1 MIRTIL
7 IPLLAIVGIVF
18 AAITVVKGSVPPP
31 SLPPVIEPPRPPYDH
46 FVAGSGLVEAAS
58 ENIAVG
64 APISALV
71 TRVYVDVSDAIK
83 KADPLFSLDTRE
95 LEAQMKSRR
104 AAFDVAKA
112 QLARLEAGTRPEIIP
127 PQRARVAAGEA
138 EVADAQAQLLD
149 AQASLDDAKM
159 QNTRAETLGENAL
172 SAEER
177 SRRKFSLQGAQA
189 RVVAAQSRIATAQAR
204 EAEARASLALL
215 EAGTWSVEIDVAKSQ
230 VTEAQAAIDALQ
242 IEIDR
247 RTVKSPV
254 DGKVLQKN
262 VREGEF
268 AQAGALATPLM
279 LVGQVS
285 PLHVRVDID
294 EFEAWRVRENM
305 PAVAF
310 ARGNKDIRT
319 DLTFVRFE
327 PYIVPK
333 RSLTGASTER
343 VDTRVLQAI
352 FSFDPKNLPLYVGQ
366 QVDVYIKSDPMTR
379 STASTSPASNAL
391 PNE

>member
-31 SLPPVIEPPRPPYDH
+31 AMPPVIEPPRPPYDH

-64 APISALV
+64 APVSALV
-71 TRVYVDVSDAIK
+71 TRVFVDVNEMIK
-83 KADPLFSLDTRE
+83 QGDPLFALDTRE
-95 LEAQMKSRR
+95 LDAQMKSRK
-104 AAFDVAKA
+104 AALDVAKS
-112 QLARLEAGTRPEIIP
+112 QLAKLEAGTRPETIP
-127 PQRARVAAGEA
+127 PQRARVAAA
-138 EVADAQAQLLD
+138 DADVADARAQLLD
-149 AQASLDDAKM
+149 AQSGLDDAKM

-177 SRRKFSLQGAQA
+177 SRRQFSLQGAQA
-189 RVVAAQSRIATAQAR
+189 RVSAAESRIATAEAR
-204 EAEARASLALL
+204 LAEARASLALL
-215 EAGTWSVEIDVAKSQ
+215 EAGTWSVDIDVAKSQ
-230 VTEAQAAIDALQ
+230 VAEAQAAIDALQ

-254 DGKVLQKN
+254 TGKVLQKN

-268 AQAGALATPLM
+268 AQAGALSTPLM
-279 LVGQVS
+279 LVGTVN
-285 PLHVRVDID
+285 PLHVRVDVD
-294 EFEAWRVRENM
+294 EFEAWRVKPNM

-319 DLTFVRFE
+319 DLKFVRFE
-327 PYIVPK
+327 PFIVPK

-352 FSFDPKNLPLYVGQ
+352 FSFDPKDLPLYVGQ
-366 QVDVYIKSDPMTR
+366 QVDVYIKSEPVNR
-379 STASTSPASNAL
+379 STASAAPESN
-391 PNE
+391 

>member
-31 SLPPVIEPPRPPYDH
+31 AMPPVIEPPRPPYDH

-64 APISALV
+64 APVSALV
-71 TRVYVDVSDAIK
+71 TRVFVDVNEMIK
-83 KADPLFSLDTRE
+83 QGDPLFALDTRE
-95 LEAQMKSRR
+95 LDAQMKSRK
-104 AAFDVAKA
+104 AALDVAKS
-112 QLARLEAGTRPEIIP
+112 QLAKLEAGTRPETIP
-127 PQRARVAAGEA
+127 PQRARVAAAEA
-138 EVADAQAQLLD
+138 DVADARAQLLD
-149 AQASLDDAKM
+149 AQSGLDDAKM
-159 QNTRAETLGENAL
+159 QNTRAQTLGENAL

-177 SRRKFSLQGAQA
+177 SRRQFSLQGAQA
-189 RVVAAQSRIATAQAR
+189 RVSAAESRIATAEAR
-204 EAEARASLALL
+204 LAEARASLALL
-215 EAGTWSVEIDVAKSQ
+215 EAGTWSVDIDVAKSQ
-230 VTEAQAAIDALQ
+230 VAEAQAAIDALQ

-254 DGKVLQKN
+254 TGKVLQKN

-268 AQAGALATPLM
+268 AQAGALSTPLM
-279 LVGQVS
+279 LVGTVN
-285 PLHVRVDID
+285 PLHVRVDVD
-294 EFEAWRVRENM
+294 EFEAWRVKPNM

-319 DLTFVRFE
+319 DLKFVRFE
-327 PYIVPK
+327 PFIVPK

-352 FSFDPKNLPLYVGQ
+352 FSFDPKDLPLYVGQ
-366 QVDVYIKSDPMTR
+366 QVDVYIKSEPVNR
-379 STASTSPASNAL
+379 STASAAPESN
-391 PNE
+391 

>member
-18 AAITVVKGSVPPP
+18 AAMTVVKGSVPPP
-31 SLPPVIEPPRPPYDH
+31 AMPPVIEPPRPPYDH
-46 FVAGSGLVEAAS
+46 FVAGSGLVEASS

-64 APISALV
+64 SPVSALV
-71 TRVYVDVSDAIK
+71 TRVHVSVGDAI
-83 KADPLFSLDTRE
+83 ARGDALFALDTRE
-95 LEAQMKSRR
+95 LDAQMKSRK
-104 AAFDVAKA
+104 AALDVARS
-112 QLARLEAGTRPEIIP
+112 QLARLEAGTRPETIP
-127 PQRARVAAGEA
+127 PQRARVAAAEA
-138 EVADAQAQLLD
+138 DVTDAKAQLVDAQANLSD
-149 AQASLDDAKM
+149 AQT
-159 QNTRAETLGENAL
+159 QNTRAQALGENAL

-177 SRRKFSLQGAQA
+177 SRRQFSQQSAQA
-189 RVVAAQSRIATAQAR
+189 RVSAAESRIATAEAR
-204 EAEARASLALL
+204 AAEARATLTLL
-215 EAGTWSVEIDVAKSQ
+215 EAGTWSVDVDVAKSQ
-230 VTEAQAAIDALQ
+230 VAEAQAAIDALQ

-254 DGKVLQKN
+254 TGKVLQRN

-268 AQAGALATPLM
+268 AQAGVMTTPLM
-279 LVGQVS
+279 LVGAVS

-294 EFEAWRVRENM
+294 EFEAWRVKPGM

-327 PYIVPK
+327 PFIVPK

-352 FSFDPKNLPLYVGQ
+352 FSFDPKDLPLYVGQ
-366 QVDVYIKSDPMTR
+366 QVDVYIKSEPVAR
-379 STASTSPASNAL
+379 STAAASAASN
-391 PNE
+391 

>member
-31 SLPPVIEPPRPPYDH
+31 AMPPVIEPPRPPYDH

-64 APISALV
+64 APVSALV
-71 TRVYVDVSDAIK
+71 TRVFVDVNEMIK
-83 KADPLFSLDTRE
+83 QGDPLFALDTRE
-95 LEAQMKSRR
+95 LDAQMKSRK
-104 AAFDVAKA
+104 AALDVAKS
-112 QLARLEAGTRPEIIP
+112 QLAKLEAGTRPETIP
-127 PQRARVAAGEA
+127 PQRARVAAAEA
-138 EVADAQAQLLD
+138 DVADARAQLLD
-149 AQASLDDAKM
+149 AQSGLDDAKM
-159 QNTRAETLGENAL
+159 QNTRAQTLGENAL

-177 SRRKFSLQGAQA
+177 SRRQFSLQGAQA
-189 RVVAAQSRIATAQAR
+189 RVSAAESRIATAEAR
-204 EAEARASLALL
+204 LAEARASLALL
-215 EAGTWSVEIDVAKSQ
+215 EAGTWSVDIDVAKSQ
-230 VTEAQAAIDALQ
+230 VAEAQAAIDALQ

-254 DGKVLQKN
+254 TGKVLQKN

-268 AQAGALATPLM
+268 AQAGALSTPLM
-279 LVGQVS
+279 LVGTVN
-285 PLHVRVDID
+285 PLHVRVDVD
-294 EFEAWRVRENM
+294 EFEAWRVKPNM

-319 DLTFVRFE
+319 DLKFVRFE
-327 PYIVPK
+327 PFIVPK

-352 FSFDPKNLPLYVGQ
+352 FSFEPKDLPLYVGQ
-366 QVDVYIKSDPMTR
+366 QVDVYIKSEPVNR
-379 STASTSPASNAL
+379 STASAAPESN
-391 PNE
+391 

>member
-31 SLPPVIEPPRPPYDH
+31 AMPPVIEPPRPPYDH

-64 APISALV
+64 APVSALV
-71 TRVYVDVSDAIK
+71 TRVFVDVNEMIK
-83 KADPLFSLDTRE
+83 QGDPLFALDTRE
-95 LEAQMKSRR
+95 LDAQMKSRK
-104 AAFDVAKA
+104 AALDVAKS
-112 QLARLEAGTRPEIIP
+112 QLAKLEAGTRPETIP
-127 PQRARVAAGEA
+127 PQRARVAAAEA
-138 EVADAQAQLLD
+138 DVADARAQLLD
-149 AQASLDDAKM
+149 AQSGLDDATM
-159 QNTRAETLGENAL
+159 QNTRAQTLGENAL

-177 SRRKFSLQGAQA
+177 SRRQFSLQGAQA
-189 RVVAAQSRIATAQAR
+189 RVSAAESRIATAEAR
-204 EAEARASLALL
+204 LAEARASLALL
-215 EAGTWSVEIDVAKSQ
+215 EAGTWSVDIDVAKSQ
-230 VTEAQAAIDALQ
+230 VAEAQAAIDALQ

-254 DGKVLQKN
+254 TGKVLQKN

-268 AQAGALATPLM
+268 AQAGALSTPLM
-279 LVGQVS
+279 LVGTVN
-285 PLHVRVDID
+285 PLHVRVDVD
-294 EFEAWRVRENM
+294 EFEAWRVKPNM

-319 DLTFVRFE
+319 DLKFVRFE
-327 PYIVPK
+327 PFIVPK

-352 FSFDPKNLPLYVGQ
+352 FSFEPKDLPLYVGQ
-366 QVDVYIKSDPMTR
+366 QVDVYIKSEPVNR
-379 STASTSPASNAL
+379 STASAAPESN
-391 PNE
+391 

>member
-31 SLPPVIEPPRPPYDH
+31 AMPPVIEPPRPPYDH

-64 APISALV
+64 APVSALV
-71 TRVYVDVSDAIK
+71 TRVFVDVNEMIK
-83 KADPLFSLDTRE
+83 QGDPLFALDTRE
-95 LEAQMKSRR
+95 LDAQMKSRR
-104 AAFDVAKA
+104 AALDVAKS
-112 QLARLEAGTRPEIIP
+112 QLAKLEAGTRPETIP
-127 PQRARVAAGEA
+127 PQRARVAAAEA
-138 EVADAQAQLLD
+138 DVADARAQLLD
-149 AQASLDDAKM
+149 AQSGLDDATM
-159 QNTRAETLGENAL
+159 QNTRAQTLGENAL

-177 SRRKFSLQGAQA
+177 SRRQFSLQGAQA
-189 RVVAAQSRIATAQAR
+189 RVSAAESRIATAEAR
-204 EAEARASLALL
+204 LAEARASLALL
-215 EAGTWSVEIDVAKSQ
+215 EAGTWSVDLDVAKSQ
-230 VTEAQAAIDALQ
+230 VAEAQAAIDALQ

-254 DGKVLQKN
+254 TGKVLQKN

-268 AQAGALATPLM
+268 AQAGALSTPLM
-279 LVGQVS
+279 LVGTVN
-285 PLHVRVDID
+285 PLHVRVDVD
-294 EFEAWRVRENM
+294 EFEAWRVKPNM

-319 DLTFVRFE
+319 DLKFVRFE
-327 PYIVPK
+327 PFIVPK

-352 FSFDPKNLPLYVGQ
+352 FSFEPKDLPLYVGQ
-366 QVDVYIKSDPMTR
+366 QVDVYIKSEPVNR
-379 STASTSPASNAL
+379 STASAAPESN
-391 PNE
+391 

>member
-18 AAITVVKGSVPPP
+18 AAITVVKGSVPPTAM
-31 SLPPVIEPPRPPYDH
+31 PPVIEPPRPPYDH

-64 APISALV
+64 APVSALV
-71 TRVYVDVSDAIK
+71 TRVYVDVNDMIK
-83 KADPLFSLDTRE
+83 QGDPLFALDTRE
-95 LEAQMKSRR
+95 LDAQMKSRK
-104 AAFDVAKA
+104 AALDVAKS
-112 QLARLEAGTRPEIIP
+112 QLAKLEAGTRPETIP
-127 PQRARVAAGEA
+127 PQRARVAAAEA
-138 EVADAQAQLLD
+138 DVADARAQLMD
-149 AQASLDDAKM
+149 AQSGLDDAKM
-159 QNTRAETLGENAL
+159 QNTRAQALGENAL

-177 SRRKFSLQGAQA
+177 SRRQFSLQGAQA
-189 RVVAAQSRIATAQAR
+189 RVSAAESRIATAEAR
-204 EAEARASLALL
+204 LAEARASLALL
-215 EAGTWSVEIDVAKSQ
+215 EAGTWSVDIDVAKSQ
-230 VTEAQAAIDALQ
+230 VAEAQAAIDALQ

-254 DGKVLQKN
+254 TGKVLQKN

-268 AQAGALATPLM
+268 AQAGALSTPLM
-279 LVGQVS
+279 LVGTVN
-285 PLHVRVDID
+285 PLHVRVDVD
-294 EFEAWRVRENM
+294 EFEAWRVKPNM

-319 DLTFVRFE
+319 DLKFVRFE
-327 PYIVPK
+327 PFIVPK

-352 FSFDPKNLPLYVGQ
+352 FSFDPKDLPLYVGQ
-366 QVDVYIKSDPMTR
+366 QVDVYIKSEPVNR
-379 STASTSPASNAL
+379 STASAAPESN
-391 PNE
+391 

>member
-31 SLPPVIEPPRPPYDH
+31 AMPPVIEPPRPPYDH

-64 APISALV
+64 APVGALV
-71 TRVYVDVSDAIK
+71 TRVYVDVNDAIK
-83 KADPLFSLDTRE
+83 PGDPLFSLDTRE
-95 LEAQMKSRR
+95 LDAQMKSRK
-104 AAFDVAKA
+104 AALEVAKS
-112 QLARLEAGTRPEIIP
+112 QLAKLEAGTRPETIP
-127 PQRARVAAGEA
+127 PQQARVAAAEA
-138 EVADAQAQLLD
+138 DVADAKAQLADAQAALADSQV
-149 AQASLDDAKM
+149 
-159 QNTRAETLGENAL
+159 QNTRAQALGDNAL

-177 SRRKFSLQGAQA
+177 SRRQFALQGAQA
-189 RVVAAQSRIATAQAR
+189 RVSAAQSRIATAEAR
-204 EAEARASLALL
+204 VAEARASLALL
-215 EAGTWSVEIDVAKSQ
+215 EAGTWSVDLDVAKSQ
-230 VTEAQAAIDALQ
+230 VAEAQAAIDALQ

-254 DGKVLQKN
+254 AGKVLQKN

-279 LVGQVS
+279 LVGTVN
-285 PLHVRVDID
+285 PLHVRVDVD
-294 EFEAWRVRENM
+294 EFEAWRVKPNM

-319 DLTFVRFE
+319 DLKFVRFE
-327 PYIVPK
+327 PFIVPK

-352 FSFDPKNLPLYVGQ
+352 FSFDPKDLPLYVGQ
-366 QVDVYIKSDPMTR
+366 QVDVYIQSDPMNR
-379 STASTSPASNAL
+379 STAATQPESN
-391 PNE
+391 

>member
-31 SLPPVIEPPRPPYDH
+31 AMPPVIEPPRPPYDH

-64 APISALV
+64 SPVSALV
-71 TRVYVDVSDAIK
+71 TRVFVDVNEMIK
-83 KADPLFSLDTRE
+83 QGDPLFALDTRE
-95 LEAQMKSRR
+95 LDAQMKSRK
-104 AAFDVAKA
+104 AALDVAKS
-112 QLARLEAGTRPEIIP
+112 QLAKLEAGTRPETIP
-127 PQRARVAAGEA
+127 PQRARVAAAEA
-138 EVADAQAQLLD
+138 DVADARAQLLD
-149 AQASLDDAKM
+149 AQSGLDDAKM
-159 QNTRAETLGENAL
+159 QNTRAQTLGENAL

-177 SRRKFSLQGAQA
+177 SRRQFSLQGAQA
-189 RVVAAQSRIATAQAR
+189 RVSAAESRIATAEAR
-204 EAEARASLALL
+204 LAEARASLALL
-215 EAGTWSVEIDVAKSQ
+215 EAGTWSVDIDVAKSQ
-230 VTEAQAAIDALQ
+230 VAEAQAAIDALQ

-254 DGKVLQKN
+254 TGKVLQKN

-268 AQAGALATPLM
+268 AQAGALSTPLM
-279 LVGQVS
+279 LVGTVN
-285 PLHVRVDID
+285 PLHVRVDVD
-294 EFEAWRVRENM
+294 EFEAWRVKPNM

-319 DLTFVRFE
+319 DLKFVRFE
-327 PYIVPK
+327 PFIVPK

-352 FSFDPKNLPLYVGQ
+352 FSFDPKDLPLYVGQ
-366 QVDVYIKSDPMTR
+366 QVDVYIKSEPVNR
-379 STASTSPASNAL
+379 STASAAPESN
-391 PNE
+391 

>member
-31 SLPPVIEPPRPPYDH
+31 AMPPVIEPPRPPYDH

-64 APISALV
+64 APVSALV
-71 TRVYVDVSDAIK
+71 TRVFVDVNEMIK
-83 KADPLFSLDTRE
+83 QGDPLFALDTRE
-95 LEAQMKSRR
+95 LDAQMKSRR
-104 AAFDVAKA
+104 AALDVAKS
-112 QLARLEAGTRPEIIP
+112 QLAKLEAGTRPETIP
-127 PQRARVAAGEA
+127 PQRARVAAAEA
-138 EVADAQAQLLD
+138 DVADARAQLLD
-149 AQASLDDAKM
+149 AQSGLDDAKM
-159 QNTRAETLGENAL
+159 QNTRAQTLGENAL

-177 SRRKFSLQGAQA
+177 SRRQFSLQGAQA
-189 RVVAAQSRIATAQAR
+189 RVSAAESRIATAEAR
-204 EAEARASLALL
+204 LAEARASLALL
-215 EAGTWSVEIDVAKSQ
+215 EAGTWSVDIDVAKSQ
-230 VTEAQAAIDALQ
+230 VAEAQAAIDALQ

-254 DGKVLQKN
+254 TGKVLQKN

-268 AQAGALATPLM
+268 AQAGALSTPLM
-279 LVGQVS
+279 LVGTVN
-285 PLHVRVDID
+285 PLHVRVDVD
-294 EFEAWRVRENM
+294 EFEAWRVKPNM

-319 DLTFVRFE
+319 DLKFVRFE
-327 PYIVPK
+327 PFIVPK

-352 FSFDPKNLPLYVGQ
+352 FSFDPKDLPLYVGQ
-366 QVDVYIKSDPMTR
+366 QVDVYIKSEPVNR
-379 STASTSPASNAL
+379 STASAAPESN
-391 PNE
+391 